1 MLEVSADTK
10 FKTVVVTDSLPWW
23 SLMAAQMGA
32 KILSSWNYAASDHL
46 DFVREHFVNCPIY
59 DGSVM
64 GPEESATW
72 KGHLAKA
79 MVIFFDRHPR
89 TTPFREVWA
98 HQGPHMIVVSQ
109 GSELNRTRETREWH
123 VWSTTLRHSEI
134 GGVTNRKGVF
144 TFYVRDQQRL
154 ELFKK
159 GLEKGRANTLRQDL
173 RCVLKAG
180 IPGIP
185 TRLSKEDLDHE
196 YKTQVIWAQKPNVIS
211 SAGLLPWPL
220 TPKLRVRTLLGGTRW
235 VIRPIEMHEVLAAM
249 DVPEHMCGQDI
260 RGNGSQLSP
269 EKMLALIPVPLK
281 MLQVISEGIG
291 TAYDI
296 NHMSNKRKLGEA
308 LVLFQDGQRMQKR
321 VKSKVKNSDLTLKTR
336 EAKEEE
342 DE

>member
-1 MLEVSADTK
+1 
-10 FKTVVVTDSLPWW
+10 
-23 SLMAAQMGA
+23 
-32 KILSSWNYAASDHL
+32 
-46 DFVREHFVNCPIY
+46 
-59 DGSVM
+59 
-64 GPEESATW
+64 
-72 KGHLAKA
+72 
-79 MVIFFDRHPR
+79 
-89 TTPFREVWA
+89 
-98 HQGPHMIVVSQ
+98 MIVVSQ

-185 TRLSKEDLDHE
+185 TRPSKEDLDHE

-220 TPKLRVRTLLGGTRW
+220 IPKLRVRTLLGGTRW
-235 VIRPIEMHEVLAAM
+235 VIRPIETREVLAAM
-249 DVPEHMCGQDI
+249 DVPECMSGQDI

-269 EKMLALIPVPLK
+269 EKMLSLIPVPLK

-291 TAYDI
+291 AAYDI
-296 NHMSNKRKLGEA
+296 NHMSNKRKLEEA
-308 LVLFQDGQRMQKR
+308 LVLFEDGQSTQKR
-321 VKSKVKNSDLTLKTR
+321 VKSEVKNSDLTLKTR

-342 DE
+342 DERHLKAVKHDNAWIPTELWEEYLLRPFSHRVQIRSHPGWAKSLQVLQQFGLQQWRRNKLRSYIQWKHMNEGKPIEFMRQAHAAASEALE